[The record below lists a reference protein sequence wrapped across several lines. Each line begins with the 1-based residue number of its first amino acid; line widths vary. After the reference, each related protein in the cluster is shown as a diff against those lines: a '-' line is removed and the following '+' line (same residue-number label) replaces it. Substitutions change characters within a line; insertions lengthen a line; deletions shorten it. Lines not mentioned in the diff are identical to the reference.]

1 MEKRRDM
8 VTSVG
13 ELKEAVGA
21 FIDARDWSRYHS
33 PKNLA
38 MSIAIEAAEIME
50 HFQWT
55 TIEEARAAMEDP
67 TVRSE
72 VEEEIA
78 DVLIYCLSF
87 VRHTNLDLSKAVLEK
102 LEKNE
107 TRFPVEKIKGYGV
120 EDR

>member
-1 MEKRRDM
+1 MKRDDSAT
-8 VTSVG
+8 VA

-21 FIDARDWSRYHS
+21 FIDARDWSRYHT

-55 TIEEARAAMEDP
+55 TVEEARASMEDP
-67 TVRSE
+67 DVKAK

-78 DVLIYCLSF
+78 DV
-87 VRHTNLDLSKAVLEK
+87 NDLLPEFRKAYESG
-102 LEKNE
+102 
-107 TRFPVEKIKGYGV
+107 RQHG
-120 EDR
+120 DHR